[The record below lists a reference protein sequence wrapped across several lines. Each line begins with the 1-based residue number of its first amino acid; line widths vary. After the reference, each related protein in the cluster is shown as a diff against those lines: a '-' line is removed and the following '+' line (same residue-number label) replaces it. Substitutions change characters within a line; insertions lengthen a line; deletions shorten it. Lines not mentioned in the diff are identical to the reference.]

1 VCLLFPQSM
10 QRHRPTACEKLRKL
24 SLQHRQSV
32 IAAKELCVYCLRHSD
47 LEVVKT
53 RECTKKNTR
62 AHWLSSEAR
71 DPHML
76 PHVDR
81 ELPPVEPKAGRIP
94 YACHTNI
101 RIKTESDLIVQS
113 CQRFSTRSSR
123 CQSSPWMQPS
133 GEGCSTGRY

>member
-1 VCLLFPQSM
+1 M

-32 IAAKELCVYCLRHSD
+32 IAAQELCVYCLRHSD

-53 RECTKKNTR
+53 RECTNTR
-62 AHWLSSEAR
+62 AHWVSSEAR

-81 ELPPVEPKAGRIP
+81 ELPPVDTICLPHQHQDKDGVRSYSAELPTIFDTKRQMSVIAMDAAIGRG
-94 YACHTNI
+94 
-101 RIKTESDLIVQS
+101 L
-113 CQRFSTRSSR
+113 
-123 CQSSPWMQPS
+123 
-133 GEGCSTGRY
+133 